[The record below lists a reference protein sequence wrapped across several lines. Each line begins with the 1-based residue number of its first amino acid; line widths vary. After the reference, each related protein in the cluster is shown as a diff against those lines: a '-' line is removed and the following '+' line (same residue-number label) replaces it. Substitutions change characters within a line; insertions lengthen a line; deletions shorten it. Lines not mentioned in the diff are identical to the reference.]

1 MNAIPAA
8 ATAVAGVRRLAPQD
22 LDEVVAIDAAMMGR
36 GRRAYFE
43 RRLQAALREPALHV
57 QFAAESGGQLT
68 GYVLARVLEGEF
80 GRSRPAVRL
89 EAMGV
94 RPALQG
100 SGTGTRLLDALA
112 EGARGRGLL
121 EIRTQA
127 LWRNH
132 AMLGFLDRA
141 GFVLGRNNVID
152 CAVSDAPLGA
162 AESAPVSSWEAGSGP
177 EVDYGAPHGND
188 FEALA
193 RDTADVRALRREDLD
208 EVVRIDRKRVGRER
222 REYIGHLLDE
232 ALGDSGVRVSLAARI
247 DGAVAGFLMA
257 RCDYGDFGR
266 TEPVAVLDTIGV
278 HPDFARRKVGIALL
292 SQLFLNLHALRVE
305 RVETIVAPDNFTLLG
320 FLYRAGFAPSQRLGF
335 VRALD

>member
-1 MNAIPAA
+1 MNAKPAA
-8 ATAVAGVRRLAPQD
+8 ATAATGVRRLAPQD
-22 LDEVVAIDAAMMGR
+22 LEEVVAIDAAMMGR

-43 RRLQAALREPALHV
+43 RRLQAALRAPELHL

-94 RPALQG
+94 RPAHQG

-112 EGARGRGLL
+112 ESARSRGLL

-127 LWRNH
+127 QWRNH
-132 AMLGFLDRA
+132 PMLAFLDRA
-141 GFVLGRNNVID
+141 GFYLGRNQVID
-152 CAVSDAPLGA
+152 CPVSDAPLGA
-162 AESAPVSSWEAGSGP
+162 QESVPVSSQEAGHGP

-193 RDTADVRALRREDLD
+193 RDTADVRGLRRDDLED
-208 EVVRIDRKRVGRER
+208 VVRIDRKLVGRER
-222 REYIGHLLDE
+222 REYIGHMLDE
-232 ALGDSGVRVSLAARI
+232 ALGDSGVRVSLAAHA
-247 DGAVAGFLMA
+247 DGMLAGYLMA

-278 HPDFARRKVGIALL
+278 HPDFARRHVASALL

-305 RVETIVAPDNFTLLG
+305 RVETIVAPDNFALLG
-320 FLYRAGFAPSQRLGF
+320 FLYRSGFAPSQRLGF
-335 VRALD
+335 MRTLD